1 MRTEGVSVTFEIM
14 QRRAAPKHRRASAT
28 PGPGRRRL
36 FTVAGVAGEVLLTV
50 GALVLLFVVYTFW
63 GTGLQTA
70 AAQDDLRDQFE
81 QHLLDRTEE
90 PTGTETD
97 AESEADA
104 EPEAEPEPLELG
116 DAYGILRIPRFG
128 DSWERIV
135 LEGTEPGDLKDGPG
149 HYVDSADPGQLGNF
163 AVAAHRS
170 GHGEPFAEFAELRE
184 GDIVEIETVDGVFRY
199 ELDDAPGGDDDGNV
213 IESTELWVVDPVP
226 GEPDDTEPTEARL
239 TLTTCWPRWGSEKRM
254 FATGV
259 LVDEEPRDQ

>member
-1 MRTEGVSVTFEIM
+1 M
-14 QRRAAPKHRRASAT
+14 QRRAAPKHRRPAASPASGH
-28 PGPGRRRL
+28 PVVVK
-36 FTVAGVAGEVLLTV
+36 VAGIAGELLLTA
-50 GALVLLFVVYTFW
+50 GALVLLFVVYTLW

-81 QHLLDRTEE
+81 QHLLTRDDT
-90 PTGTETD
+90 P
-97 AESEADA
+97 AAA
-104 EPEAEPEPLELG
+104 PEAETEGDDGVSSPPAPLELG

-128 DSWERIV
+128 GSWERIV
-135 LEGTEPGDLKDGPG
+135 IQGTEPDDLKDGPG
-149 HYVDSADPGQLGNF
+149 HYVDSVDPGQLGNF

-170 GHGEPFAEFAELRE
+170 GHGEPFAQFAELRE

-199 ELDDAPGGDDDGNV
+199 ELDDAPDGHNDGNV

-259 LVDEEPRDQ
+259 LVDEQPRETSGAAG